1 MSPSGVSSYAA
12 VNAQVR
18 ALYSTSLTREQW
30 KGLYEIQDFKGL
42 LNILSETV
50 YGTYINSFSFDEITP
65 RRASYEIRKHLVK
78 VYETVASHVPVD
90 TQNLIQ
96 QLFCLYEIDNIKAV
110 IRGVAL
116 GESWNRIR
124 YTLFPLP
131 ESNTLPLESMS
142 LSKNVESAI
151 EQLRKTQYY
160 WPLEH
165 ALERYKAEQ
174 NLFPLEVALDL
185 DYWRKLWTDINR
197 LSMTEKK
204 QVIRIIG
211 TDLDVN
217 NLTWALRYRL
227 YHHLS
232 EEEIINYTLPM
243 GHRVKDS
250 DIRQIAAGSNPVS
263 IITRI
268 YPEIANN
275 NILLGNLTKN
285 LPDLE
290 LILQKQ
296 TLHACETAF
305 LGYPFHAGI
314 PIAYLMLIE
323 MEIKDLIVIIEAKSM
338 NIPYDRY
345 KKYLL
350 YDYQTD
356 DSVN

>member
-1 MSPSGVSSYAA
+1 MS
-12 VNAQVR
+12 
-18 ALYSTSLTREQW
+18 
-30 KGLYEIQDFKGL
+30 
-42 LNILSETV
+42 
-50 YGTYINSFSFDEITP
+50 
-65 RRASYEIRKHLVK
+65 
-78 VYETVASHVPVD
+78 
-90 TQNLIQ
+90 
-96 QLFCLYEIDNIKAV
+96 
-110 IRGVAL
+110 
-116 GESWNRIR
+116 
-124 YTLFPLP
+124 
-131 ESNTLPLESMS
+131 
-142 LSKNVESAI
+142 
-151 EQLRKTQYY
+151 
-160 WPLEH
+160 
-165 ALERYKAEQ
+165 
-174 NLFPLEVALDL
+174 
-185 DYWRKLWTDINR
+185 
-197 LSMTEKK
+197 EKK
-204 QVIRIIG
+204 QVIRIVG

-296 TLHACETAF
+296 TLRACETAF

-314 PIAYLMLIE
+314 PIAYLMMVE

-338 NIPYDRY
+338 KIPYDRY

-350 YDYQTD
+350 FDYQTD